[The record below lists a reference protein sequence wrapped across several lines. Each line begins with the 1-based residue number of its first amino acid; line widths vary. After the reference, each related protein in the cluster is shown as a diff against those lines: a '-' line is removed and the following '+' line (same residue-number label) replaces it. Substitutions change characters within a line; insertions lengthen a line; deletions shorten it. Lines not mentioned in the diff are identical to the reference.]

1 MAEGGRLSGVLSSW
15 RGQSAAVKP
24 AERRLRAVDLDRE
37 LKALGRDGPV
47 ARRLDQAVDQAMG
60 SIVAL
65 SPLTSQLAVDYLD
78 RLAGPIPALRGPVGA
93 QTVGRAYVAHLLV
106 ENDPAAYGAIDIPVL
121 GTLPGLRRG
130 RPPQD
135 LLNRVVKATRR
146 GFESIRAVPAPVW
159 DGFVLCLTKRAH
171 ERASD
176 EPGYLKRDVVE
187 GLCRF
192 GWVLRQVDIRY
203 GQRPERRD

>member
-24 AERRLRAVDLDRE
+24 AERRLRAADLEGE

-47 ARRLDQAVDQAMG
+47 ARRFDQAVDQAMR
-60 SIVAL
+60 SMVSL

-78 RLAGPIPALRGPVGA
+78 RLAGPIPVLAGPVGA
-93 QTVGRAYVAHLLV
+93 QTVGRAYVAHLVV
-106 ENDPAAYGAIDIPVL
+106 ESDPAAYGAIDIPVL
-121 GTLPGLRRG
+121 GTLPDLRKG

-171 ERASD
+171 DQAEDGS
-176 EPGYLKRDVVE
+176 GYLTGNVVD